1 VQVNTINEN
10 SATTT
15 SYINSVMAETD
26 LSIQRLTRRLNDVEE
41 GLTEQNRETA
51 RRFINTEELE
61 TVRAEI
67 FNELERLK
75 MEDLQMRV
83 ETNVN
88 RDFDKEYVARERR
101 P

>member
-1 VQVNTINEN
+1 
-10 SATTT
+10 
-15 SYINSVMAETD
+15 MAETD